1 MNIKLQIQLVELYMS
16 LLGAPHDVKRS
27 NSQKLYAELRDAIAA
42 NAGVSSQ
49 FVQETCENM
58 CLIFKVSKCQ
68 KELNA
73 LSVGIRQLFAAILK
87 VCLMVVSIATLQSVL
102 RVKLRDKTNCVIMR
116 INLKVLQVISL
127 IK

>member
-16 LLGAPHDVKRS
+16 LLGAPHDVKRF

-58 CLIFKVSKCQ
+58 CLIFKGSK
-68 KELNA
+68 
-73 LSVGIRQLFAAILK
+73 
-87 VCLMVVSIATLQSVL
+87 
-102 RVKLRDKTNCVIMR
+102 
-116 INLKVLQVISL
+116 
-127 IK
+127 